1 MRLPLTHRSI
11 MMLAVILLGACI
23 TACGTS
29 ISRETLLK
37 QMLEGTA
44 PLIVDVRSQGEYD
57 TDHIPGSVYIP
68 FYTIGSGLEQKG
80 FSKDAPVAL
89 YCEHGPRAGIAG
101 LSLFLSGYERV
112 FSLEGHM
119 KEWRNN
125 EYPVEIKTH

>member
-1 MRLPLTHRSI
+1 MNRSI
-11 MMLAVILLGACI
+11 MMLVVFLLGSGV
-23 TACGTS
+23 TACSTGIT
-29 ISRETLLK
+29 REVLLK
-37 QMLEGTA
+37 RMQEGAA

-57 TDHIPGSVYIP
+57 TDHVPGAMHIP
-68 FYTIGSGLEQKG
+68 FYAIGSGLEQMG
-80 FSKDAPVAL
+80 FAKDAPVVL

-119 KEWRNN
+119 KAWRNN